1 MRMSD
6 RRLMFLVSLA
16 LCLFA
21 SLPPALAQLPPVKPD
36 PLARM
41 QAAQGAG
48 SCSATEPSLCAE
60 AAPKIIANALGP
72 SPLEENLRKLTDEV
86 GGRVTGSAAMKRAV
100 DWAVAAFRQAGAE
113 NVHTEKYTI
122 PVSWS
127 EGETRLTVLS
137 PMPFSVRLASAGW
150 SPATPAGGIEADVMD
165 LGEGSEE

>member
-1 MRMSD
+1 MSN
-6 RRLMFLVSLA
+6 RRWVLVLA
-16 LCLFA
+16 LAFCLLA
-21 SLPPALAQLPPVKPD
+21 SLLPAHAQLPPVKPD

-41 QAAQGAG
+41 QAATQGAG
-48 SCSATEPSLCAE
+48 SCSATEASLCAE
-60 AAPKIIANALGP
+60 ATPKIIANALGP

-137 PMPFSVRLASAGW
+137 PMPFS
-150 SPATPAGGIEADVMD
+150 
-165 LGEGSEE
+165 